1 MKKSKISNPADQ
13 LADDGSTSQV
23 PAMHTMLAIQPVSVD
38 VLIRLPA
45 VLQIIPV
52 SRAKFYQEI
61 KRGTFPKPQKIG
73 QRIAVWRLSTI
84 KNLAMAIAI

>member
-13 LADDGSTSQV
+13 LADDGSASQV
-23 PAMHTMLAIQPVSVD
+23 QAMQTVPSMQQVSVD

-52 SRAKFYQEI
+52 SRSKFYKEI
-61 KRGTFPKPQKIG
+61 KRGTYPKPQKIG
-73 QRIAVWRLSTI
+73 QRISVWRLSTI
-84 KNLAMAIAI
+84 NSLAMAIAI

>member
-1 MKKSKISNPADQ
+1 MKTTQKSSPADQ
-13 LADDGSTSQV
+13 TSDGLSATQAQTV
-23 PAMHTMLAIQPVSVD
+23 PEMPLMQTIAVD

-52 SRAKFYQEI
+52 SRSKFYKEI
-61 KRGTFPKPQKIG
+61 KRGAYPKPQKIG

-84 KNLAMAIAI
+84 ENLAMAIAT